1 MAKQE
6 KVTRQELRKM
16 HIGPTRIINLTD
28 PKKIPSARVTCTQ
41 MKQEEGF
48 EFTFK
53 PDYEAVA
60 VSITRVK

>member
-1 MAKQE
+1 MAQE
-6 KVTRQELRKM
+6 KVTRNELLEM
-16 HIGPTRIINLTD
+16 HIGQTRIITLTN
-28 PKKIPSARVTCTQ
+28 PKKIPSARVTCIQ

-48 EFTFK
+48 EFAFK